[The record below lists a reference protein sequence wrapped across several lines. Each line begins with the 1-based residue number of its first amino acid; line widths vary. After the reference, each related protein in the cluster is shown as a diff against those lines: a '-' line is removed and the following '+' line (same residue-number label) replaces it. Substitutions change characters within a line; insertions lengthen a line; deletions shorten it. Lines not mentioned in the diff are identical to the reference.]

1 MTKRRKK
8 AKLTEELNEKE
19 TVKRW
24 RAAIRSDPSIVGS
37 IFKDGRVKVMTDR
50 ELKRKLEEKGVAAD
64 DVDNVIDEAE
74 RRKLITIDYET
85 WSSYHWISPEKRKEE
100 KQETQR
106 LEKAVEDIFL
116 KRCTDRLL
124 EDELRKD
131 LISTGLSAREVKRA
145 LYEAERDCV
154 VTSSALGGCW
164 EYRLVPPEERKRELE
179 ERRWSLWVLQE
190 KIREKMEMGLEGVGV

>member
-8 AKLTEELNEKE
+8 AKPTEELNEKE
-19 TVKRW
+19 IMKRW
-24 RAAIRSDPSIVGS
+24 CAAIRSAPSIVGS

-50 ELKRKLEEKGVAAD
+50 ELKRKLEEKGVAAN
-64 DVDNVIDEAE
+64 DVDDVIDEAE

-154 VTSSALGGCW
+154 VTSSALGRCW
-164 EYRLVPPEERKRELE
+164 EYRLVPPKERKGSW
-179 ERRWSLWVLQE
+179 RRGDGAYGFCRK
-190 KIREKMEMGLEGVGV
+190 KIREKNGNGS

>member
-19 TVKRW
+19 TMKRW
-24 RAAIRSDPSIVGS
+24 RAAIRSAPSIVGS

-145 LYEAERDCV
+145 LYEAERDCA

-164 EYRLVPPEERKRELE
+164 EY
-179 ERRWSLWVLQE
+179 
-190 KIREKMEMGLEGVGV
+190 